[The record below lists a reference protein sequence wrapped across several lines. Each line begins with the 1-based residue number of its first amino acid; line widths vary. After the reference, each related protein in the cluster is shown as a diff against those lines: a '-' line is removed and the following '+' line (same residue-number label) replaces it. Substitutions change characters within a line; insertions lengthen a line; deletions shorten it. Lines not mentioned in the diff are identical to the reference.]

1 MWMRSRDWLLEP
13 AGVSIPDSDTLQV
26 HACAPA
32 YTYDTHQRAPLE
44 SRERCAFAA
53 VRSPDGSD
61 VVALRFAEPVQ
72 DLAEQRP
79 RRRHAPERRMDGGL
93 CRRQL
98 ASHLR
103 RWDYSLKALRL
114 P

>member
-1 MWMRSRDWLLEP
+1 
-13 AGVSIPDSDTLQV
+13 VSIPDSDTLQV

-32 YTYDTHQRAPLE
+32 YTYDMHQRALLE

-61 VVALRFAEPVQ
+61 VALRFAEPVQ

-79 RRRHAPERRMDGGL
+79 RRRHARSGGWMGAYVG
-93 CRRQL
+93 
-98 ASHLR
+98 ASWQATYAAGTTLSKLFAYR
-103 RWDYSLKALRL
+103 NPAVRGCEARGQ
-114 P
+114 